1 LQKEILQQLLIK
13 NNYYT
18 RSKTMNTEI
27 MLPNNEIEIAKQVFS
42 KELKNCDKA
51 NFEKLFK
58 KIPITKFY
66 KTISKNKEYALS
78 LVPSKFDDIKIV
90 HFNKSVIRTTIQEY
104 FQEFFNENQKPIKN
118 INFNDEL
125 TNFLK
130 KHKNIINKDAA
141 LFDQCL
147 FLLAHNGHDEGAKYV
162 KSVFDTKVIKFKN
175 SIGEL
180 NNRIS
185 TEKEN
190 LQNISTVKPDNNHKT
205 KIWGFERKNLNNI
218 IINALNNGTESKKG
232 KKRKKIGDFESQKGN
247 LINYYSL
254 FFKQII
260 DFYNHFIQRRLS
272 DNDFDTSVLLTDT
285 FLRICTDLY
294 IFSEDEKKQN
304 IVDSSIQKTLDSI
317 IPSLIPSFSKVK
329 TGNQNLQQSQDS
341 NLNIIYHDLFEFT
354 SCIDTKKAILEAYIN
369 NPDFPLGRCII
380 DDALKSNTNLKDDDK
395 ACIITYIEQKY
406 KQIQIQ
412 ENNNDNLDYLTKQNS
427 AFIKNTNFPENIRK
441 KAFDWYFNSEFIEN
455 DKKTEFC
462 WDIIEFIDKLDS
474 LDDSCYDDIYNDCE
488 KHLIIYETED
498 KILKKLETFMNSDLS
513 KGRIVSF
520 INGVVGKKI
529 HNDNFL
535 AKALKY
541 KEKLGRNEYFT
552 FYNEKPWIE
561 REKKTKCE
569 TQLIE
574 D

>member
-1 LQKEILQQLLIK
+1 
-13 NNYYT
+13 
-18 RSKTMNTEI
+18 MNTEI
-27 MLPNNEIEIAKQVFS
+27 MLPNNEIEIAKQAFP

-66 KTISKNKEYALS
+66 KTISENKEKALS

-90 HFNKSVIRTTIQEY
+90 HFNNSVIRTTI
-104 FQEFFNENQKPIKN
+104 QEFFNENQKPIKN
-118 INFNDEL
+118 INFNNEL

-141 LFDQCL
+141 LFEQCL

-218 IINALNNGTESKKG
+218 IINALNNRTENKKG
-232 KKRKKIGDFESQKGN
+232 KKRKKIGDFESQKGK
-247 LINYYSL
+247 LINNYSL

-304 IVDSSIQKTLDSI
+304 IIDSSIQKTLDSI
-317 IPSLIPSFSKVK
+317 MPSLIPSFSKVK

-341 NLNIIYHDLFEFT
+341 NLNIIYHDLFKFT
-354 SCIDTKKAILEAYIN
+354 SCIDTKKAILVAYIN

-380 DDALKSNTNLKDDDK
+380 DDALKSNTNFKDDDK

-412 ENNNDNLDYLTKQNS
+412 ENNNEDLDYLTKQNS

-441 KAFDWYFNSEFIEN
+441 KAFDWYFNSEFIDN
-455 DKKTEFC
+455 NKKTKFC

-498 KILKKLETFMNSDLS
+498 EILKKLEKLMNPDLS

-520 INGVVGKKI
+520 INGVVCKKI

-535 AKALKY
+535 AKAIKY

-561 REKKTKCE
+561 REKKIKCE